1 MPCKN
6 RALFKFGVFLAASL
20 LLFIIYLLMPHILV
34 VDDDADLLELVS
46 LVLKRSHYQVTALQ
60 DGAKVMQLVEDGC
73 PDVILM
79 DIYLGE
85 TDGRT
90 ICRNLKTNDRFH
102 NIPVIL
108 YSAGNITSQSIKESM
123 ADSFIVKPFNN
134 TEILDK
140 ISALAANR

>member
-1 MPCKN
+1 
-6 RALFKFGVFLAASL
+6 
-20 LLFIIYLLMPHILV
+20 MPHILV

-60 DGAKVMQLVEDGC
+60 DGAKVMQSVENGT

-85 TDGRT
+85 TDGRV
-90 ICRNLKTNDRFH
+90 ICRDLKTNEKFH

-108 YSAGNITSQSIKESM
+108 YSAGNITNQSIKESM

-134 TEILDK
+134 AEILNK
-140 ISALAANR
+140 ISALAANRPA

>member
-1 MPCKN
+1 
-6 RALFKFGVFLAASL
+6 
-20 LLFIIYLLMPHILV
+20 MPHVLV

-46 LVLKRSHYQVTALQ
+46 LVLKRSDYQVTALQ
-60 DGAKVMQLVEDGC
+60 DGAKVMQLVENRP

-90 ICRNLKTNDRFH
+90 ICKDLKTNDKFQ

-108 YSAGNITSQSIKESM
+108 YSAGNITSQSIKESL
-123 ADSFIVKPFNN
+123 ADSFIVKPFKNA
-134 TEILDK
+134 EILNK

>member
-1 MPCKN
+1 
-6 RALFKFGVFLAASL
+6 
-20 LLFIIYLLMPHILV
+20 MPHILV

-46 LVLKRSHYQVTALQ
+46 LVLKRSHYKVTALQ
-60 DGAKVMQLVEDGC
+60 DGAKVMQSVEYGT
-73 PDVILM
+73 PDIILM

-90 ICRNLKTNDRFH
+90 ICRNLKTNDKFR

-108 YSAGNITSQSIKESM
+108 YSAGNITNQSIKESM

-134 TEILDK
+134 TEILNK
-140 ISALAANR
+140 ISAFTANRHA